1 MRHLIGAL
9 VCAFVVSLVGG
20 LGAISWAGK
29 PAAEPDDALPARVII
44 IRTHSRKTQFFP
56 PLPGSGSPICIIFGG
71 LHPVPAGQP
80 SRPGP
85 GK

>member
-9 VCAFVVSLVGG
+9 VCAFGISLVGG
-20 LGAISWAGK
+20 QLAVSWAGK
-29 PAAEPDDALPARVII
+29 PPAEPDDALPARVII
-44 IRTHSRKTQFFP
+44 IRTQTRKAQFFP
-56 PLPGSGSPICIIFGG
+56 PLPGSGSPIWIIFGG
-71 LHPVPAGQP
+71 LHAVPEEYP